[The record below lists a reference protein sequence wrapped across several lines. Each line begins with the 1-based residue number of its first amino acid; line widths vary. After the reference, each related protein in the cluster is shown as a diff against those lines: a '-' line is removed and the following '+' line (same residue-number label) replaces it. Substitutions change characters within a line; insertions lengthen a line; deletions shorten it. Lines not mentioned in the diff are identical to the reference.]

1 MVRVFLGN
9 APWRK
14 EGFYGVRAGSRWPHF
29 ERDDS
34 RYMCFPFQLAYAA
47 AVLEQNGVD
56 VLLVDGIAERIS
68 DEEFLERI
76 RRYEPALVL
85 LGVST
90 ISIDVDMRFVRE
102 TRSIIGE
109 RGRIALCGLHYF
121 MREPRFFDEN
131 PEVDFVLV
139 GEYEFTL
146 LDLARSLKGEDNLSE
161 VRGLIYRADDGTIV
175 SNPPRSLVDDVDVFP
190 WPSRHFLP
198 MDKYYD
204 DPWQCLPDPC
214 VQMWASR
221 GCPFKCIFCCWPQ
234 IMYGSNK
241 YRMRDPVKV
250 VDEMEWLVKEKG
262 FKSVYF
268 DDDTFNISKRFVL
281 AVCSEIK
288 KRNINVPWAIMARAD
303 TMDREMLIALREAGL
318 VALKYGVESASQRI
332 VDSIGKKLDLKKVM
346 KVMRMTKELGIRT
359 HLTFMF
365 GLPGETKRTMRKNIR
380 MALKL
385 DPDSVQFS
393 IATPF
398 PGSRYFNMLDEKG
411 YILSRNWEEYDGYN
425 TAVIRTEKLAAR
437 DLEEGR
443 RRAVEAWNEHVKKR
457 SQDRI

>member
-1 MVRVFLGN
+1 MRVFLGN
-9 APWRK
+9 APWK
-14 EGFYGVRAGSRWPHF
+14 KNGHYGVRAGSRWPHF
-29 ERDDS
+29 ERDES
-34 RYMCFPFQLAYAA
+34 RYMPFPFQLAYAA
-47 AVLEQNGVD
+47 ALLEQDGIN
-56 VLLVDGIAERIS
+56 VLLVDGIGERMS
-68 DEEFLERI
+68 DGEFLERI
-76 RRYEPALVL
+76 RLYGPDLVL
-85 LGVST
+85 LEVST

-102 TRSIIGE
+102 ARRIIGP
-109 RGRIALCGLHYF
+109 GCKIALCGLHAF

-131 PEVDFVLV
+131 PDVDFALV

-146 LDLARSLKGEDNLSE
+146 LGLAKALESGGNLSG
-161 VRGLIYRADDGTIV
+161 VPGLLYRAGDGKVEI
-175 SNPPRSLVDDVDVFP
+175 NPPRPLVDDVDCFP

-198 MDKYYD
+198 MDKYHD
-204 DPWQCLPDPC
+204 DPWQCLPEPC
-214 VQMWASR
+214 VQMWATR
-221 GCPFKCIFCCWPQ
+221 GCPFNCIFCCWPQ

-241 YRMRDPVKV
+241 YRMRDPMKV

-268 DDDTFNISKRFVL
+268 DDDTFNINKRFVL
-281 AVCSEIK
+281 AICSEIK
-288 KRNINVPWAIMARAD
+288 KRKLNVPWAIMARAD

-332 VDSIGKKLDLKKVM
+332 VDGIGKKLDLKKVK
-346 KVMRMTKELGIRT
+346 KVVKMTRKMGIKY

-425 TAVIRTEKLAAR
+425 TAVIRTEKLSAR

-443 RRAVEAWNEHVKKR
+443 WRAVEAWNEHVKKR
-457 SQDRI
+457 SQGRT